1 MLSHLPDDLVTVS
14 APSPLRPSG
23 FDLQGHRGARGL
35 RPENTLPAFDL
46 ALDLDVTT
54 LELDTVISQDEEVV
68 VSHEPWMNADIASH
82 PDGTPVSEDEA
93 RSLNLFQMPYTE
105 IARYDVGQRG
115 NPRFP
120 EQVTMAVAKPRLR
133 DVIERAEAKA
143 ARDGRPAPF
152 YNIET
157 KCTDATDGLF
167 HPSPEQFTALLW
179 DVFDETGIAPRATL
193 QSFDV
198 RTLQEAH
205 RLALPIR
212 LALLVAY
219 ESEHSVTNHVAR
231 LGFVPHIYSPDY
243 RLVDADLMMAAASV
257 GMDVIPWTVN
267 DPDEAQRLR
276 DLGVAGLITDYPDRV
291 Q

>member
-1 MLSHLPDDLVTVS
+1 MTQPRSS
-14 APSPLRPSG
+14 ISSPPRRPSG

-46 ALDLDVTT
+46 ALDLGVTT

-68 VSHEPWMNADIASH
+68 VSHEPWMNHATASH
-82 PDGTPVSEDEA
+82 PDGRPVAPDEA
-93 RSLNLFQMPYTE
+93 RSLNLFRMPYAE

-120 EQVTMAVAKPRLR
+120 EQQAMAVAKPRLR
-133 DVIERAEAKA
+133 DMIARAEAKA
-143 ARDGRPAPF
+143 AEDGRPAPF

-157 KCTDATDGLF
+157 KCTEATDDLF
-167 HPSPEQFTALLW
+167 HPSPERFTALLW
-179 DVFDETGIAPRATL
+179 HVLDATGIAARATL

-198 RTLQEAH
+198 RTLHEAH
-205 RLALPIR
+205 HRALPIR

-219 ESEHSVTNHVAR
+219 ESEHSVTGHLAR
-231 LGFVPHIYSPDY
+231 LGFVPHIYSPDH
-243 RLVDADLMMAAASV
+243 RLVDADLMTAAASV

-267 DPDEAQRLR
+267 DPEDGQRLR

-291 Q
+291 R

>member
-1 MLSHLPDDLVTVS
+1 MALSPTVS
-14 APSPLRPSG
+14 DAPPPLRPAG

-35 RPENTLPAFDL
+35 RPENTLLAFDL
-46 ALDLDVTT
+46 ALDLGVTT

-68 VSHEPWMNADIASH
+68 VSHEPWMNAAIASH
-82 PDGTPVSEDEA
+82 PDGRPVAPDEA
-93 RSLNLFQMPYTE
+93 RSLNLFQMPYAE
-105 IARYDVGQRG
+105 IARYDVGRRG

-120 EQVTMAVAKPRLR
+120 EQVALAATKPRLR
-133 DVIERAEAKA
+133 DVIEHAEARA
-143 ARDGRPAPF
+143 AHDGRPAPY

-157 KCTDATDGLF
+157 KCTAATDGLF
-167 HPSPEQFTALLW
+167 HPSPERFTALLW
-179 DVFDETGIAPRATL
+179 DVLDRTGIAPRATL

-205 RLALPIR
+205 RRALPIR
-212 LALLVAY
+212 LALLVEY
-219 ESEHSVTNHVAR
+219 EAEHRVTSHVAR

-243 RLVDADLMMAAASV
+243 RLVDAALITAAASV

-267 DPDEAQRLR
+267 APEDAQRLR

-291 Q
+291 R